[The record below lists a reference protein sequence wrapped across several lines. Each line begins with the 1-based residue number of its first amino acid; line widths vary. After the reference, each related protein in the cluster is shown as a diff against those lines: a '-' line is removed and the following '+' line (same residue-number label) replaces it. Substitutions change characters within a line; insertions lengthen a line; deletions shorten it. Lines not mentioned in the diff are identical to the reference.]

1 MDGKNSLSKRSVGS
15 IAMAALLL
23 MGVIAVLPLTNS
35 ASAQTGT
42 TITTSADANGAR
54 FFGPAILEVLVNV
67 SSHASDTGQGSL
79 PVTINAFGASQTY
92 QIQETGTTSGLFLI
106 YIKVD
111 PDTAQANEPLVPV
124 TPFSNV
130 NTRLYIAPGTIA
142 GYPGSGTVGTNGVIT
157 SPGSPTSSNNS
168 VKAELAAS
176 ASNIVEGGSVQ
187 ISANGVT
194 KTITWDDSTAALTL
208 DRTAYGPGATI
219 IPQLKDQ
226 DSNLDP
232 TRAETITETTT
243 AGDELATGTD
253 APANVA
259 TVWTETGPNTGTFE
273 VTSSTLTVS
282 GLSAGVDTLARS
294 MSGNDFKAFNQS
306 AALGT
311 ITPAVSAAGYNI
323 ATTVQGTATASY
335 TVQNVRGQ
343 FGTLA
348 APSYSSELSLRV
360 DDLDRNTNSRSQQ
373 LYTGPLLVTVSNQA
387 SGLGSTSNP
396 LKYNLKEQNLNSNI
410 FVPNY
415 SGDYIQ
421 LVPGQPANITPADQT
436 SGILRVQPGNTVTV
450 SYNDTSFN
458 SGAGAIQSTVTFE
471 ITNTAPTLTVDKTTA
486 SPGAVL
492 NYNMTDPD
500 LNDDSGVIESYTVT
514 FTGNTNFSSNTNPK
528 VVSSFGGQLFDA
540 RIRVSGATQTLTTP
554 FSMTFIETG
563 PNTGV
568 FRAQLNL
575 LTFDNAVGG
584 TFAFTD
590 GDTIQLTIKDVMD
603 QSLSVFPEVSQTTTI
618 GLGKPTVTIDR
629 STYGV
634 PRNSGLA
641 ATTDSGLSVTPAFAN
656 LGPQVM
662 AVTIIDPSANTNAQI
677 QETLISSGTNISTN
691 ANGILTLNAT
701 GTSNNKLRISL
712 LNSASAA
719 FSGAGSITVSKAFRE
734 TGFDTGVFT
743 GEIQVNFA
751 PNDTPAQWIGS
762 KAKFEYAGQNNS
774 FGDSDDADTV
784 SVGFTARNAVLQTD
798 TTVIA
803 SGKSITITV
812 RDDDA
817 NRDSAVAEQVSVG
830 LRWTDTTGATVNQ
843 STTLDETGVN
853 TGIFSK
859 KLDIGTSVVGGV
871 TLNVQADTDFRIRYY
886 DLTPS
891 LPGAS
896 SWPAASS
903 SQTQIDLTLRTT
915 AATGGLVLSPTQVGP
930 ATQIKVTVT
939 DTDLNTN
946 PSTKQTVTGRV
957 TAVSDRGAASRADV
971 NVDETGP
978 NTGVFEGKVR
988 LNAAQAAGA
997 ANSPSNDVT
1006 INALPGDIVSIRY
1019 EDERGV
1025 NGQRTTISKT
1035 VQVVSVDPKM
1045 NFSKA
1050 TYSVGESIEL
1060 TLTDLDANRDPDT
1073 ADILT
1078 LRATSNTDAVG
1089 LTNVQAIET
1098 GPATGVFKATIQTSQ
1113 TFSTGALQVNNG
1125 DNVTVEY
1132 TDQFPAN
1139 FRARFDA
1146 AGTLAAAE
1154 QKFRVN
1160 TVVGQGATP
1169 TSTTATAPALLNLDG
1184 SSVTEV
1190 TTGQQ
1195 VVVGTTVRNNDAQ
1208 ARPITVLIEVRD
1220 SDGITVLMS
1229 FQRATVAAN
1238 GTIDVGTSWLPETP
1252 GQYQTRTFVVTSLD
1266 NPQALSG
1273 VVTSNVTVS

>member
-1 MDGKNSLSKRSVGS
+1 
-15 IAMAALLL
+15 MAALLL

-54 FFGPAILEVLVNV
+54 FFGPALLEVLINV
-67 SSHASDTGQGSL
+67 SSHASDTAQGTL
-79 PVTINAFGASQTY
+79 PVTVTAFGSSQTY
-92 QIQETGTTSGLFLI
+92 QVTETGTTSGLFLL
-106 YIKVD
+106 YAKVD
-111 PDTAQANEPLVPV
+111 PTLANATNPTTPATA
-124 TPFSNV
+124 FSAT
-130 NTRLYIAPGTIA
+130 NTRLYIGPA
-142 GYPGSGTVGTNGVIT
+142 GVAATYPDTSGTAPNQSI
-157 SPGSPTSSNNS
+157 N
-168 VKAELAAS
+168 AELAT
-176 ASNIVEGGSVQ
+176 SNVVKGGSVQ
-187 ISANGVT
+187 IAANGVT
-194 KTITWDDSTAALTL
+194 KTITWDETTATLTL
-208 DRTAYGPGATI
+208 DRPSYGAGSTI
-219 IPQLKDQ
+219 IAQIKEQ
-226 DSNLDP
+226 DANLDP
-232 TRAETITETTT
+232 TKADTITETTST
-243 AGDELATGTD
+243 GDALISGTD
-253 APANVA
+253 APADTVG
-259 TVWTETGPNTGTFE
+259 TVWSETGPNTGVFE
-273 VTSSTLTVS
+273 LTSMTA
-282 GLSAGVDTLARS
+282 SALGTGIDSLARS
-294 MSGNDFKAFNQS
+294 LTANDYNAFSEATNGGTVTPNS
-306 AALGT
+306 VALSYAGVSSVGVKGT
-311 ITPAVSAAGYNI
+311 SS
-323 ATTVQGTATASY
+323 ASY

-348 APSYSSELSLRV
+348 APSYSSELPLRV

-421 LVPGQPANITPADQT
+421 LVPGQPANITASDQT

-603 QSLSVFPEVSQTTTI
+603 QSLSVFPEVSQTTTM

-662 AVTIIDPSANTNAQI
+662 AVTITDPSANTNAQI
-677 QETLISSGTNISTN
+677 QETLISSGTFATN

-701 GTSNNKLRISL
+701 GTSNSKLRISL

-812 RDDDA
+812 RDEDA
-817 NRDSAVAEQVSVG
+817 NRDAAVAEQVSVG

-1195 VVVGTTVRNNDAQ
+1195 VVVGTTVKNNDAQ